1 MKTTDLDLARIRFRE
16 KGLTLAI
23 AKNESIIFESKLRGV
38 SSFLDAINK
47 LGNRLEGSS
56 VSDKITG
63 RAIALLCIY
72 SRVRTVYTET
82 LSDSARTLLERN
94 GIPTESDKVV
104 ERILNSHK
112 TDVCPFEKL
121 LKKVRNPTVAYKK
134 LVQACSVSGKRE
146 SEG

>member
-23 AKNESIIFESKLRGV
+23 AKDESIIFESKLRGV

-56 VSDKITG
+56 VSDKVTG

-72 SRVRTVYTET
+72 SRVRIVYAET
-82 LSDSARTLLERN
+82 LSDSARALLERN
-94 GIPTESDKVV
+94 GIPAESDRVV

-134 LVQACSVSGKRE
+134 LVQACSVSGKRV

>member
-1 MKTTDLDLARIRFRE
+1 LKTTDLDLARIRFRE
-16 KGLTLAI
+16 KRLSLVV
-23 AKNESIIFESKLRGV
+23 AKDENIIFESRLRGV
-38 SSFLDAINK
+38 SSFLEAIGK

-56 VSDKITG
+56 VSDKVTG

-72 SRVRTVYTET
+72 SRVKAVYAET
-82 LSDSARTLLERN
+82 LSDSARTLLEIN
-94 GIPTESDKVV
+94 GIVTESDRVV

-134 LVQACSVSGKRE
+134 LVQACSVVGKKDSG
-146 SEG
+146 G